1 MKKDMLGKSPWRRLL
16 YPELEKLALS
26 GLVLDLGGSRVS
38 DYHRLFGGT
47 YTIQVA
53 NNDKDAHPDF
63 LFDFENKFPI
73 DDHLFD
79 MVLCLNTLEH
89 IFNYEQFLNGAKR
102 VLKSNGK
109 IILAV
114 PFLVQV
120 HPSPK
125 DYFRYSEQ
133 ALRLM
138 FAASGFENI
147 VVTPIGRGPFTA
159 SVQVL
164 YNALYV
170 APLRALAFSIALGL
184 DKCLG
189 WCTGTYK
196 KGGTSRYDHNFYP
209 LGYLITAKA
218 NK

>member
-26 GLVLDLGGSRVS
+26 GLVLDLGGARAS

-73 DDHLFD
+73 DDHVFD
-79 MVLCLNTLEH
+79 TVLCLNTLEH
-89 IFNYEQFLNGAKR
+89 IFNYEQFLSEAKR
-102 VLKSNGK
+102 VLKPNGE
-109 IILAV
+109 IVLAV

-133 ALRLM
+133 ALKLM
-138 FAASGFENI
+138 FESSDFEQV
-147 VVTPIGRGPFTA
+147 VVTPVGRGPFMA
-159 SVQVL
+159 SAQVL
-164 YNALYV
+164 YNALHI
-170 APLRALAFSIALGL
+170 APLRMLAFAVALVF
-184 DKCLG
+184 DTCLSKI
-189 WCTGTYK
+189 TR
-196 KGGTSRYDHNFYP
+196 RYNQSFYP
-209 LGYLITAKA
+209 LGYLVTATASK
-218 NK
+218 